1 MGLAVGV
8 ETDLAA
14 VADGVDLEEVR
25 TALALLLCAPGPEPQ
40 RRAITARLAEPG
52 GVRLADVLAAIAG
65 EVTSWPDEAAVAA
78 VASRLAGL
86 GARLRLAD
94 RPGYPPALARAWP
107 ELGAPAWVCVR
118 AEDGRLPR
126 GPAVA
131 VVGTRS
137 PTLSGLRTAE
147 RLAGH
152 LAAHD
157 VTVISGLAR
166 GIDTAAHRGAL
177 AAEGPTVGVAGAGL
191 AVDYPRGSAELR
203 RAVATAGGL
212 VGELPP
218 GAPPAKH
225 TFLARNRIISGLAD
239 AVVVVEGGV
248 ASGALHTARMAA
260 SQGREVWAV
269 PGPLAAPTAAGPL
282 SLVRDGALVVT
293 DLDDVL
299 AAVTDRPSQPR
310 LLDTDAGDPR
320 WEAASDAARRV
331 GRLLGADPAQ
341 PSDLAHAADL
351 PVAGA
356 LAAVAELTAAGLA
369 HHTPRGVIAD
379 PDVGAPPALSQFD

>member
-1 MGLAVGV
+1 MAV

-40 RRAITARLAEPG
+40 RRAIAARLAEPG

-65 EVTSWPDEAAVAA
+65 QVTSWPAETAVAA

-94 RPGYPPALARAWP
+94 RPGYPPSLARAWP
-107 ELGAPAWVCVR
+107 DLGAPAWVCVQ
-118 AEDGRLPR
+118 AKDGRLPR

-152 LAAHD
+152 LAGHG

-166 GIDTAAHRGAL
+166 GIDSAAHRGAL
-177 AAEGPTVGVAGAGL
+177 AADGPTVGVAGAGL
-191 AVDYPRGSAELR
+191 AIDYPRGSSALR
-203 RAVATAGGL
+203 RDVAAAGGL

-239 AVVVVEGGV
+239 AVVVVEGGID
-248 ASGALHTARMAA
+248 SGALHTARMAA

-269 PGPLAAPTAAGPL
+269 PGSLEAPTAAGPL
-282 SLVRDGALVVT
+282 SLVRDGALLVT

-310 LLDTDAGDPR
+310 LLDADTGDPR
-320 WEAASDAARRV
+320 WETVSDAARCV
-331 GRLLGADPAQ
+331 GGLLGAEPAQ

-356 LAAVAELTAAGLA
+356 LAAVAELAAAGLA
-369 HHTPRGVIAD
+369 HHTPRGVIVD
-379 PDVGAPPALSQFD
+379 PDAGTPPALSQLE

>member
-1 MGLAVGV
+1 MGVAVAV

-40 RRAITARLAEPG
+40 RRAIAPRLAEPG

-65 EVTSWPDEAAVAA
+65 EVTCWPDETAVAA

-94 RPGYPPALARAWP
+94 RPGYPPSLARAWP
-107 ELGAPAWVCVR
+107 DLGAPAWVCVQ
-118 AEDGRLPR
+118 AKDGRLPR

-131 VVGTRS
+131 IVGTRS

-152 LAAHD
+152 LAGHG

-177 AAEGPTVGVAGAGL
+177 AADGPTVGVAGAGL
-191 AVDYPRGSAELR
+191 AVDYPRGSSALR
-203 RAVATAGGL
+203 REVAAAGGL

-239 AVVVVEGGV
+239 AVVVVEGGID
-248 ASGALHTARMAA
+248 SGALHTARMAA
-260 SQGREVWAV
+260 SQSREVWAV
-269 PGPLAAPTAAGPL
+269 PGPLDAPNAAGPL
-282 SLVRDGALVVT
+282 SLVRDGALLVT

-310 LLDTDAGDPR
+310 LLDADTSDPR
-320 WEAASDAARRV
+320 WETVSDAARCV
-331 GRLLGADPAQ
+331 GRLLGAEPAQ

-356 LAAVAELTAAGLA
+356 LAAVAELAAAGLA
-369 HHTPRGVIAD
+369 HHTPRGVIVD
-379 PDVGAPPALSQFD
+379 PDVSAPPALSQLD